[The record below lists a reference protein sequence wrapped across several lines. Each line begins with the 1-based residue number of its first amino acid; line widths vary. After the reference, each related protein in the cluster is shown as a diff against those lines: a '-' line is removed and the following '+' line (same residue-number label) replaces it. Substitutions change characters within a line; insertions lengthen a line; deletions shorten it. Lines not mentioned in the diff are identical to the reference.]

1 MRVLWITLVAVIVD
15 QIVKLAVVHNMM
27 LYHSIPLIGDWFKL
41 TYTTNPGMAF
51 GMTLGPPFVVTGF
64 AIFATVLIVV
74 YLRYIRGSYT
84 PYRASLALILGGA
97 LGNIIDRVFYGRLFG
112 PGGVFE
118 AFSHST
124 YPALGQWFRGE
135 VVDFVHVDIGVVNLP
150 FLGARSLFPIWNVAD
165 MCIVAGVIGFIVFQA
180 KFQMTFEQAMRARV
194 PVSAPPSGTMAAA
207 TSAVA
212 TPQG

>member
-15 QIVKLAVVHNMM
+15 QIVKLTVVHNMM
-27 LYHSIPLIGDWFKL
+27 LYHSIPLLGDWFKL

-97 LGNIIDRVFYGRLFG
+97 LGNIIDRIGY
-112 PGGVFE
+112 GVF
-118 AFSHST
+118 FGLDGWFQHF
-124 YPALGQWFRGE
+124 ALTPFPYTEWFKGQ

-150 FLGARSLFPIWNVAD
+150 LLGERALFPIWNVAD
-165 MCIVAGVIGFIVFQA
+165 MCIVAGVVGFIVFQA
-180 KFQMTFEQAMRARV
+180 KFQTTFEQALRARV
-194 PVSAPPSGTMAAA
+194 PVSAPASGTMAAA